1 MIKKILTKEDFSS
14 SKTMEVILQ
23 NGNRIPI
30 DKYDAIDLNITYDK
44 MFCQQITNS
53 RAEDYADQKSYR
65 ANMFAALGI
74 PPLLIASLGV
84 YSAAT
89 SGIDEK
95 LLSLSGILA
104 ISGLVFMDGCFD
116 NYFGA
121 RKFRKALNQQ
131 LSHQDE

>member
-1 MIKKILTKEDFSS
+1 MVKKILTKEDFSS

-89 SGIDEK
+89 SGLDEK
-95 LLSLSGILA
+95 LLSLSSIAA
-104 ISGLVFMDGCFD
+104 ISGLSLMGG
-116 NYFGA
+116 YFNNHFRA
-121 RKFRKALNQQ
+121 RKFKKALNQQ

>member
-14 SKTMEVILQ
+14 SKTMEVLLQ

-30 DKYDAIDLNITYDK
+30 DKHDARALNITYDK

-89 SGIDEK
+89 SGLDEK
-95 LLSLSGILA
+95 LLSLSSIAA
-104 ISGLVFMDGCFD
+104 ISGLSLMGG
-116 NYFGA
+116 YFNNHFRA
-121 RKFRKALNQQ
+121 RKFKKALNQQ

>member
-14 SKTMEVILQ
+14 SKTMEVLLQ

-30 DKYDAIDLNITYDK
+30 DKHDARALNITYDK

-89 SGIDEK
+89 SGLDEK
-95 LLSLSGILA
+95 LLSLSSIAA
-104 ISGLVFMDGCFD
+104 ISGLSLMGGYFN
-116 NYFGA
+116 NYFRA
-121 RKFRKALNQQ
+121 RKFKKALNQQ